1 MATFHLEIITP
12 TRVYDE
18 GQVSYVRCPGLDGS
32 FGVLA
37 HHTRSIFALAVG
49 MVKVVR
55 SDEQTRYFATSGGY
69 AEVLGDKVRL
79 LLETAEYAG
88 DIDIE
93 RANQAVQRAKERLQK
108 KAHIDAMRAK
118 ASLQRALNR
127 LQVARL

>member
-18 GQVSYVRCPGLDGS
+18 GQVSYVRCPGLNGS

-37 HHTRSIFALAVG
+37 HHTRSIFALEVG
-49 MVKVVR
+49 VVKVVR
-55 SDEQTRYFATSGGY
+55 GEQTRYFATSGGY

-93 RANQAVQRAKERLQK
+93 RANKAVQRAKERLQQ
-108 KAHIDAMRAK
+108 KAHIDAARAR
-118 ASLQRALNR
+118 ASLQKALNR